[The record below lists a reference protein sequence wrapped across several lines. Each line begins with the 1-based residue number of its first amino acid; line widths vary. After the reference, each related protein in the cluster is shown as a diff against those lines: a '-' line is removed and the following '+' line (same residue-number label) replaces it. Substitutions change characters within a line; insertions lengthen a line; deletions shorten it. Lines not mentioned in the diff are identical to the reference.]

1 QLLWVKR
8 GFCEFSLHLSRLR
21 TDPPEAMQVASVLLL
36 LIGAAHAT
44 SGDAPIGK
52 VLELMSGLEA
62 TITKEAEEAAKLKVE
77 KDTWCK
83 DTAVSLGF
91 EIQTGTDDVAS
102 LEAKI
107 AKEAAAIGSLTEKVE
122 ELAGQVAKDEKD
134 LQMATKIRSSDVGDF
149 EAEEK
154 ELVATID
161 TLQRA
166 IGVLERELAK
176 AGGAALVQEGESDA
190 APRAALTDR
199 GRCGPR
205 QPKLSRRGLFARRP
219 PDISKFMVGA
229 CKHDGCR
236 WGKDGGATL
245 TAATICTLCNT
256 LLLGV
261 LPAEPKR
268 RAVVRLLR
276 GLPAAAQAS
285 PELAATARAAVAP
298 ASAEKT
304 RPAERGTGCQLS
316 KTDTKGDNDHSAPG
330 GEGAPKETPEG
341 HSGSWW
347 RGGGWAPQSTATRP
361 REPAQNA
368 QEDQRSKGDSSGG
381 SWWRGGW
388 NAAWSN
394 TSRSS
399 AEWGQVPLGC
409 AFSPRSLR
417 CPTQGWQKWQSS
429 AQTQGTWKKRNHWD
443 WQGEEGADWKRQK
456 YWEKE
461 PDAKERGREQMS
473 GNRPEEQ
480 GWQTAGDRG
489 LGQTERGR
497 EQKLEQN
504 AQEVQRQTDA
514 EQGRKQEDRGPQQ
527 DSADMEKNEGQTDAV
542 EKGGK
547 KRDPY
552 DHVSG
557 DALQETQEEADFNA
571 EMRSWLDETAW
582 RQSKTPK
589 NGHLVWF
596 HIDLQE
602 SFWQKPTPAELAEQ
616 KTKDEIVVKAAKVFL
631 RGGGAQGA
639 AMAGRVGMSEQEVK
653 DRHAVLQAAAKRRE
667 QRQGHRRQKLLGI

>member
-1 QLLWVKR
+1 RRSWCCTHEAIGCPRTTDTSTPTPSSTGLRSTLTT
-8 GFCEFSLHLSRLR
+8 SRETTTTLNL
-21 TDPPEAMQVASVLLL
+21 AL
-36 LIGAAHAT
+36 T
-44 SGDAPIGK
+44 STTSEGP
-52 VLELMSGLEA
+52 
-62 TITKEAEEAAKLKVE
+62 AEE
-77 KDTWCK
+77 D
-83 DTAVSLGF
+83 
-91 EIQTGTDDVAS
+91 AS
-102 LEAKI
+102 C
-107 AKEAAAIGSLTEKVE
+107 
-122 ELAGQVAKDEKD
+122 
-134 LQMATKIRSSDVGDF
+134 F
-149 EAEEK
+149 EAN
-154 ELVATID
+154 VAYEPLDMLGATVTVERSAED
-161 TLQRA
+161 CQARCRRFTGCESFSFWQPGRHCHLQ
-166 IGVLERELAK
+166 ERMGIEARRRSRGL
-176 AGGAALVQEGESDA
+176 GALVVE
-190 APRAALTDR
+190 
-199 GRCGPR
+199 R

-261 LPAEPKR
+261 LPAKPKR

-399 AEWGQVPLGC
+399 AEWGQGWQQR
-409 AFSPRSLR
+409 ARRDGGSSRSWGNSD
-417 CPTQGWQKWQSS
+417 TQKWQSS
-429 AQTQGTWKKRNHWD
+429 AQTQGAWKKRNHWD

-504 AQEVQRQTDA
+504 VQEVQRQTDA

-547 KRDPY
+547 KRGPY

-557 DALQETQEEADFNA
+557 DHRGRLRAFRLALGPPSLCPNALLPSVAPMVCAAQGGALQETQEEADFNA
-571 EMRSWLDETAW
+571 EMRSWLDEAAW

-616 KTKDEIVVKAAKVFL
+616 KTKDEIVVKAAKIFL

-653 DRHAVLQAAAKRRE
+653 DRCAVLQAAAKRRE